1 MIALFQKTLFLIELI
16 LLEHLLSNDK
26 SILYKIDANELINKN
41 INNYQLE
48 PGDNVYV
55 YSKNLFDDLDNEVTI
70 NGFVNNPGTYQ
81 FHDNMSLGDL
91 ILQSGGISNRRRDV
105 KAEISRI
112 SKMKKIHKFFL

>member
-1 MIALFQKTLFLIELI
+1 MYLTDLIFLGSGL
-16 LLEHLLSNDK
+16 NDSTFSK
-26 SILYKIDANELINKN
+26 DIIFDRIDLVRTSFVNGKRFLYKIDANELINKN

-55 YSKNLFDDLDNEVTI
+55 YSKNLFDDLDKTVTI

-91 ILQSGGISNRRRDV
+91 ILQSGGISNRRKRC
-105 KAEISRI
+105 
-112 SKMKKIHKFFL
+112 